1 MVRVTLISSIVV
13 ACVACAAKDED
24 VPPQKV
30 VARNWVTVPAAP
42 SAPLV
47 DTITQPPPLPCFSSD
62 SGPLHFGEITVSA
75 VDQDASGV
83 SYTFEVTSQ
92 GMTGTVVDAR
102 GEAPPP
108 KRLQGLHYRAA
119 TDSLVFWYASGSG
132 DRYIF
137 SFRPTCDSL
146 FGRARLFVTDTDPG
160 QLEHEVVRR
169 QR

>member
-1 MVRVTLISSIVV
+1 MVRLLLVACVV
-13 ACVACAAKDED
+13 VCVACAAKDE
-24 VPPQKV
+24 VAQQEKGA
-30 VARNWVTVPAAP
+30 ARNWITVPVAP
-42 SAPLV
+42 SAPPV
-47 DTITQPPPLPCFSSD
+47 DTITQPPPLPCFSPD
-62 SGPLHFGEITVSA
+62 SGPLQFGEITVSA

-83 SYTFEVTSQ
+83 SYTFEVTPK
-92 GMTGTVVDAR
+92 GMIGAVVDAR

-146 FGRARLFVTDTDPG
+146 FGRARLFVTDTDAG